1 MLNFVVNR
9 LGRSC
14 IQCARTRCS
23 DFMLEKWGPEPK
35 DPVGGSTNL
44 AAACANYRYD
54 SKRAAMRFVFGTRD
68 EKWHLVGEEDRD
80 YVHGITQEE
89 ISAIGEVM
97 AKDKY
102 LSARR
107 LI

>member
-1 MLNFVVNR
+1 MLDFLVNR
-9 LGRSC
+9 LRRSC
-14 IQCARTRCS
+14 LQCARAQCS
-23 DFMLEKWGPEPK
+23 DSMLEKWGPELK
-35 DPVGGSTNL
+35 DPVGGSTDL

-68 EKWHLVGEEDRD
+68 EKWHLVGGDDRD

-89 ISAIGEVM
+89 MAAIGEVM

-102 LSARR
+102 LGARR

>member
-1 MLNFVVNR
+1 MLDFLVNR
-9 LGRSC
+9 LHRSC
-14 IQCARTRCS
+14 IQCARTQCS
-23 DFMLEKWGPEPK
+23 DSMLEKWGPELK

-54 SKRAAMRFVFGTRD
+54 SKRVTMRFVFGTRD
-68 EKWHLVGEEDRD
+68 EKWHLVGGDDRD

-89 ISAIGEVM
+89 MAAIGPVM

-102 LSARR
+102 LGVRR